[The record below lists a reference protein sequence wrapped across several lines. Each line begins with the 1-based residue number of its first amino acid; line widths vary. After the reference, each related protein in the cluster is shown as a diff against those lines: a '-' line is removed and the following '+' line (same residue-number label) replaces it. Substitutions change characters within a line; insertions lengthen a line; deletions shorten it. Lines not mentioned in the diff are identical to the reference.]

1 MASGVL
7 VKVFLFQNNSSVVD
21 YLIDMFN
28 SLIGIDIMSYGKLD
42 EFKYCCGLPLPSQGE
57 SMFISDPH
65 RWFRNALYVH
75 EIGL

>member
-28 SLIGIDIMSYGKLD
+28 SLIGIDIMS
-42 EFKYCCGLPLPSQGE
+42 
-57 SMFISDPH
+57 
-65 RWFRNALYVH
+65 
-75 EIGL
+75 